1 MSQSDSL
8 PALVE
13 RAVAG
18 DERAWAAIVE
28 RFAPLVWSI
37 CRRFGLNHHD
47 LDDVAQ
53 AVWLR
58 LLDHLATIRTPDA
71 LPGWLATTTR
81 RECLRHLHVA
91 SGRQNR
97 QAAVPTEALA
107 ADDSMADDVEDLVV
121 RAQQRDAL
129 RAAFRT
135 LGERCRALLGLLLQ
149 DPPPAYAQIAT
160 ELAIPVGSIG
170 PTRSRCLDTL
180 RRAPEVAA
188 FLGARP
194 EPAEEVGHAARLDR

>member
-1 MSQSDSL
+1 MNEVDSL
-8 PALVE
+8 PSLVE
-13 RAVAG
+13 RAIAG

-37 CRRFGLNHHD
+37 CRRFGLSHHD

-58 LLDHLATIRTPDA
+58 LLDHLAAIRTPDA

-81 RECLRHLHVA
+81 RECLRHLNVA
-91 SGRQNR
+91 SGRQSR
-97 QAAVPTEALA
+97 EAGVPTEALA

-129 RAAFRT
+129 RTAFRT
-135 LGERCRALLGLLLQ
+135 LGERCRALLRLLLQ
-149 DPPPAYAQIAT
+149 DPPPAYARIAT

-188 FLGARP
+188 LLGAHLDA
-194 EPAEEVGHAARLDR
+194 AEEVGHAT